1 MVPAQ
6 QSAPRPSDEDRA
18 RVVERLRNAAGE
30 GVISLEELEG
40 RLSAAYAAG
49 TLPELAPLTADLPEV
64 TPPRADPP
72 VVPDDTAFRMHLTVY
87 GLVIGMLVVIWAASG
102 GGLPFWPLF
111 PAAGWG
117 VGLGVHWQVARL
129 AADRRSR
136 RRSQR
141 QPREVERHAL
151 GASAPGIPT
160 IAGGA
165 PRNAVP
171 TPSRFVVAM
180 FVDVVGSTSLNEVL
194 GDEQWV
200 AVRRALRDRVADCA
214 AAHGGWEANTAGDG
228 VLLRFHDPISAATA
242 ATELLRRLERQR
254 AETGFAP
261 SVRVGIHSGD
271 AVEDGD
277 DIIGNVVNLAARV
290 TDAADAD
297 EILVTEHV
305 ADHLDSR
312 HTTDGRGLHTLKGIS
327 RPRHLLTLVWR

>member
-6 QSAPRPSDEDRA
+6 QSAPRPSDDDRA
-18 RVVERLRNAAGE
+18 RVVERLRDAAGE

-49 TLPELAPLTADLPEV
+49 TLPELAPLTADLPAV
-64 TPPRADPP
+64 TPPRSDPP
-72 VVPDDTAFRMHLTVY
+72 VVPDDVAFRIHLTVY

-129 AADRRSR
+129 AAERRSR

-141 QPREVERHAL
+141 ERREAEPRAL
-151 GASAPGIPT
+151 GGSAPGIPA
-160 IAGGA
+160 IAAGA
-165 PRNAVP
+165 PARDVP
-171 TPSRFVVAM
+171 GSRFVVAM
-180 FVDVVGSTSLNEVL
+180 FVDVVGSTSLNEAL

-200 AVRRALRDRVADCA
+200 AVRRTLRDQVADCA

-228 VLLRFHDPISAATA
+228 VLLRFPDPVSAATA

-254 AETGFAP
+254 SETGFAP